1 MEEPLMPRPGWCW
14 RMPRSA
20 NSSSFARMFP
30 GVSTAALA
38 REALRLAD
46 DPAMAAQ
53 YPREVRAVRERRD
66 RMREARSARLLTVRC
81 EV

>member
-1 MEEPLMPRPGWCW
+1 MLAHAAVGQLLVL
-14 RMPRSA
+14 
-20 NSSSFARMFP
+20 ARMFP

-53 YPREVRAVRERRD
+53 YPRQVRAVRERRD